1 MWSDTA
7 PARRITWGRP
17 SREHLHRG
25 ESTVRAWSS
34 GQARNPTVTTYTSS
48 PCPTPPP
55 VDANPNVRG
64 ALYLLRGR
72 SRARI
77 AGRVTRR
84 RVLVGRG
91 LPSPSMHME
100 IRGIA
105 APVSRRT
112 RRGSRRSS
120 RALRQTRSLSIPPAW
135 QLPAS
140 GRCSLSRS
148 RCSCRTTVHYERRQ
162 RCSPRRFSAGT
173 TTPGRS
179 LSGVDER
186 HARWSSPGRCQRLA
200 VRRSGSRR
208 R

>member
-1 MWSDTA
+1 VWSDTA

-135 QLPAS
+135 QLPRRRPTA
-140 GRCSLSRS
+140 RYLDPDAPAEQRS
-148 RCSCRTTVHYERRQ
+148 TMSAANDARHADLAQV
-162 RCSPRRFSAGT
+162 PRRSVARF
-173 TTPGRS
+173 
-179 LSGVDER
+179 
-186 HARWSSPGRCQRLA
+186 HA
-200 VRRSGSRR
+200 
-208 R
+208 